1 MKISILRQW
10 TSGGFQKAFALPTVL
25 VASTVMLA
33 VLTVTL
39 TSVQSGT
46 IVALDNT
53 HYDKYVK
60 SAAQS
65 GLVMAKACL
74 RANNYVASW
83 SSNSLKPNTNCTG
96 AVQSTSPDRVYVYRD
111 TNEGVQTYFT
121 VEPPTTLANG
131 VQKLTI
137 TATAERFRQS
147 TGAVWRTYTKTSY
160 ASISVQA
167 SFNSVAFGYQSNG
180 AFFGVIDPQ
189 GNVTSVG
196 YNGYGQLGN
205 ASTSNAATPQ
215 SYKLPTTSRASRLF
229 SNFLSVG
236 SNMFAITSDGQLYGS
251 GLNSSGQLGN
261 GTTSTAQ
268 STPVK
273 FNLPN
278 GVTAVYVSP
287 GQDFT
292 FVIGSD
298 NNVYSA
304 GSCNSGVLG
313 YGYSI
318 NGCSNQSTYKRLALP
333 AVNLSDPNTL
343 PVADSDWVQSTN
355 ITTDRLSGF
364 LRMQGGKVYGW
375 GKNDLGQLGTGN
387 TTDTST
393 PVQITDL
400 GNAGQP
406 KATQVA
412 FDGDSTWILDDTGNV
427 WATGYNNYG
436 SLGTGSPIGSASG
449 KCISNSGNST
459 TDGAAV
465 IIYGCNN
472 TASQLLEWT
481 EDGSLK
487 FRPNSTTEKCVDN
500 TNGSVTNGNPIRI
513 KTCDPTSV
521 SQKWTLTTAG
531 KLYNGTTGKCIENPN
546 NSTTDSTQL
555 ILNTCSTTVGYP
567 AQTWNLKPTLT
578 PTKVVL
584 PENHGGVARI
594 TTDQWTTLFLMTDG
608 TIWGYGLNTAAQLGA
623 GNISTYNPRIRQ
635 FIIPAGRKAV
645 NFYTAKTGGETTL
658 QYANT
663 FAILDD
669 GSVYGSGANTFG
681 QLGNGATSASQITT
695 PIKMNLPTGVRAQTV
710 QYGFGSTVLLT
721 TEGKIYTVGNNSNGQ
736 LGDGTLVNSS
746 TPQARQYVNNRP
758 IVLY

>member
-60 SAAQS
+60 SASQS

-83 SSNSLKPNTNCTG
+83 STNPLKPNTNCTG
-96 AVQSTSPDRVYVYRD
+96 AVQSSSPDRVYVYRD
-111 TNEGVQTYFT
+111 TNEGVRTYFT

-167 SFNSVAFGYQSNG
+167 SFNSVAFGYQSSG

-196 YNGYGQLGN
+196 HNGFGQLGN
-205 ASTSNAATPQ
+205 ASTANAATPQ

-236 SNMFAITSDGQLYGS
+236 FNMFALTSDGQLYGS

-261 GTTSTAQ
+261 GATSSAQ

-273 FNLPN
+273 FQLPA
-278 GVTAVYVSP
+278 GVKATYVSP

-292 FVIGSD
+292 FVIADD

-304 GSCNSGVLG
+304 GSCNSGMLG

-318 NGCSNQSTYKRLALP
+318 SGCSNQSTYKRLALP
-333 AVNLSDPNTL
+333 TVNTSDLNTL
-343 PVADSDWVQSTN
+343 PVADSDWVQATN

-364 LRMQGGKVYGW
+364 VRMQGGKVYGW
-375 GKNDLGQLGTGN
+375 GKNDLGQLGTGT

-393 PVQITDL
+393 PVQVTAL
-400 GNAGQP
+400 GNSGQP

-427 WATGYNNYG
+427 WASGYNFYG
-436 SLGTGSPIGSASG
+436 QLGVPTPIATPSG
-449 KCISNSGNST
+449 KCISNSGNAT
-459 TDGAAV
+459 TDGAAI
-465 IIYGCNN
+465 IIYGCNG
-472 TASQLLEWT
+472 TASQTVEFT
-481 EDGSLK
+481 EDGALK
-487 FRPNSTTEKCVDN
+487 FRPNATTEMCIDN
-500 TNGSVTNGNPIRI
+500 TNGSSTNGNLIKI
-513 KTCDPTSV
+513 KTCDPASTA
-521 SQKWTLTTAG
+521 QKWTMTDQG
-531 KLYNGTTGKCIENPN
+531 KFLNPATGKCLENPN
-546 NSTTDSTQL
+546 NTTTDNTQL
-555 ILNTCSTTVGYP
+555 VLRTCSTTDGYA
-567 AQTWNLKPTLT
+567 AQTWKLNPITT
-578 PTKVVL
+578 PKQVVL
-584 PENHGGVARI
+584 PAGRGGVAHI
-594 TTDQWTTLFLMTDG
+594 TTDQWTTLFQMNDG
-608 TIWGYGLNTAAQLGA
+608 TIWGYGINNAGHLG
-623 GNISTYNPRIRQ
+623 GGDTSLFTPRMKQ
-635 FIIPAGRKAV
+635 FILPAGRTAV
-645 NFYTAKTGGETTL
+645 NMYTARTGGESVV

-669 GSVYGSGANTFG
+669 GSVYGAGANSYG
-681 QLGNGATSASQITT
+681 QLGNGSTTGAMTST
-695 PIKMNLPTGVRAQTV
+695 PVKMTLPAGVRAQTV
-710 QYGFGSTVLLT
+710 QYGFGSTVILT
-721 TEGKIYTVGNNSNGQ
+721 TEGKIYTVGNNSYGQ